1 MNNTSNNR
9 QYQIYFEMGGEKTV
23 EVFNR
28 LQEKFPNTFTHKCS
42 FYDHYGN
49 RLESFKTADGHIL
62 YELKTEI
69 RKFMNEEYPSL
80 EEMKYGDPVLEKFYD
95 FRFYEFFC

>member
-1 MNNTSNNR
+1 MNNTSNR
-9 QYQIYFEMGGEKTV
+9 QYQIYFEMSGEKTV

-28 LQEKFPNTFTHKCS
+28 IQEKFPNTFTHKRS
-42 FYDHYGN
+42 FYDGYGN
-49 RLESFKTADGHIL
+49 RLESYKTTNASSL
-62 YELKTEI
+62 YELKVVVRE
-69 RKFMNEEYPSL
+69 FMNKEYPSL